1 MGILFISHSS
11 SDNVAAIR
19 VRDWLKGNGW
29 GQVFLDLDPAEG
41 IAPGHRWQQELKLAG
56 ERCSGVVVLLSP
68 NWIASRW
75 CQTEF
80 LVADQLGKKIFP
92 VLIAP
97 VPLKALPRE
106 LAGKFQIADIST
118 AEKEAEGFNRLSL
131 GLKRSGLDPRS
142 FPWPPAADPQRPIY
156 RGLQSLD
163 EQDAAI
169 FFGRDALITK
179 ALDAMRRIRNGAPE
193 RMLVILGASGAGKSS
208 FLKAGILARVR
219 RDEENFLVLPVI
231 RPANALLTGRQGI
244 AQSVGCSP
252 EELNLAD
259 GFTAALTK
267 MRAAAAADVERLAD
281 VMHEKRAAKSPTIVI
296 PLDQSEELFSTDN
309 VEAIR
314 GLDLLAGALR
324 ADPNVIIIATIRSN
338 DFAKFQ
344 TEPRFEQIPLLPF
357 SLPPIPLGAF
367 KEIIEGPA
375 RLAQPPLVI
384 DPALSDRLLQDL
396 AAEDALPLLAFTLE
410 RLLARVRSG
419 GRLTV
424 EDYTEEMGGLQ
435 GAIVSAVESAFS
447 AAYRDPALAHSHS
460 ELEKLART
468 AFIPALVHLEDAESQ
483 PGRRVARLDA
493 LPEPTRPL
501 VRHLVDQ
508 RLLVCNRAVIDGDE
522 TETIE
527 VVHEAILRQWPLLK
541 GWIAEERDI
550 LRAVDAVRA
559 AAADWRFHAGR
570 KDADGED
577 GWLSHRGGRLQE
589 AEELLARPGFAS
601 AIGSS
606 GLAYLAG
613 CRQRENAELLQER
626 AGIERARRLQ
636 RNIGLLIAIAAAIV
650 LIVIVGIDRTLIAL
664 AARTSSSL
672 AAQAAGEA
680 NAGHYDRGARYAL
693 AGSMAFDGSPVDG
706 RGADARAELNGA
718 MIASNAVAVL
728 RGHRNQVLGASFGPD
743 GGEIVSASR
752 DRTARIWNAK
762 TGELIH
768 VLRGHGKE
776 VMSAAF
782 NRDGTRVITA
792 SADGTARVWD
802 ARSGRQTAVLLG
814 HDTVV
819 ATAAFSPDGQRAVT
833 ASYDQTVR
841 IWDAVSGRQLAVLPK
856 LPDKVESAAFSKD
869 GARIIA
875 ASDDGAARVWD
886 ANTGKLLATFGG
898 HGTALETAAFSPDG
912 QRAITVTAGGVV
924 DIWDIGSEKHL
935 KHLNEGFEGANSA
948 YYSNDGTLIVTA
960 GRDDTA
966 CVWDADSGVRLV
978 VLRGHEDGINTAAF
992 SPDGRRVV
1000 TSSDDNTIRIWN
1012 ARPAV
1017 TVLRG
1022 HTDAVNDAVFSPDG
1036 KSIATASTDKTL
1048 RIWDPRTTRE
1058 IAAPRELHDLVES
1071 VRFSPD
1077 GKRIAAASDD
1087 GNVWIWNVGEG
1098 KPTAILRGQGKAN
1111 VAAFSPDGKSI
1122 ASASSDANVQIWDV
1136 TSQRVLVTLRHG
1148 DEVTSAEFSPDG
1160 RRIVTASADKTV
1172 RLWDTHSGQ
1181 EIGRLRGGDSVP
1193 SSAAFNATGT
1203 RIGVAYR
1210 DKTAAIWDASS
1221 FRKLLVLRGHED
1233 AVVYIAFATTGDR
1246 VVTAARDRTARIWDA
1261 NTGRELA
1268 VLRGHDGSLGS
1279 AVFSPNGA
1287 LILTAADDG
1296 TTRIWKAPGT
1306 LPESRELLLAQI
1318 CRDAL
1323 GAGLSVFSGR
1333 ELRAAPVLDPQL
1345 DADACHPPDFWKRIG
1360 HIVHASY
1367 SR

>member
-1 MGILFISHSS
+1 VGILFISHSS
-11 SDNVAAIR
+11 ADNAAAIR
-19 VRDWLKGNGW
+19 VRDWLKANGW

-92 VLIAP
+92 ILIAP

-142 FPWPPAADPQRPIY
+142 FPWPPAEDPQRPIY

-169 FFGRDALITK
+169 FFGRDAHITK
-179 ALDAMRRIRNGAPE
+179 AVDAMRRIRNGAPE
-193 RMLVILGASGAGKSS
+193 RVLVILGASGAGKSS
-208 FLKAGILARVR
+208 FLKAGILARLR

-231 RPANALLTGRQGI
+231 RPANALLTGKQGI
-244 AQSVGCSP
+244 AQSAGCSP

-259 GFTAALTK
+259 GFTAALAK
-267 MRAAAAADVERLAD
+267 MRAAAVADVERLAD
-281 VMHEKRAAKSPTIVI
+281 VMHEKRAAKPPTIVI
-296 PLDQSEELFSTDN
+296 ALDQAEELFSTDN
-309 VEAIR
+309 MEAVR
-314 GLDLLAGALR
+314 GLDLLTGAVR

-338 DFAKFQ
+338 DFAEFQ
-344 TEPRFEQIPLLPF
+344 TEKRFEQIPLLPF

-410 RLLARVRSG
+410 RLLARVRRD

-424 EDYTEEMGGLQ
+424 EDYSEEMGGLQ
-435 GAIVSAVESAFS
+435 GAIVSAVDSAFS
-447 AAYRDPALAHSHS
+447 AAHRDPALAHGYS
-460 ELEKLART
+460 ELEKLARA

-493 LPEPTRPL
+493 LPETTRPL

-508 RLLVCNRAVIDGDE
+508 RLLVCNRAIIDGDE

-559 AAADWRFHAGR
+559 AAADWRVHAGR
-570 KDADGED
+570 QDAEGED

-613 CRQRENAELLQER
+613 CRQRENAELMQER
-626 AGIERARRLQ
+626 AGIERTRRLQ

-650 LIVIVGIDRTLIAL
+650 LIVIVGIDQTLAAL
-664 AARTSSSL
+664 AARTSNSL
-672 AAQAAGEA
+672 AAQAAGET
-680 NAGHYDRGARYAL
+680 NAGYYDRGARYAL
-693 AGSMAFDGSPVDG
+693 AGLMALDGPPIEG
-706 RGADARAELNGA
+706 RGADAEAELNGA
-718 MIASNAVAVL
+718 IIASNAIAIM
-728 RGHRNQVLGASFGPD
+728 RGHRNQVLGASFGP
-743 GGEIVSASR
+743 GGDEVVSASR
-752 DRTARIWNAK
+752 DRTARIWNAR

-776 VMSAAF
+776 VMNASF
-782 NRDGTRVITA
+782 NRNGTRIVTA
-792 SADGTARVWD
+792 SADGTARIWD
-802 ARSGRQTAVLLG
+802 ARTARQTAVLLG
-814 HDTVV
+814 HDAVV
-819 ATAAFSPDGQRAVT
+819 ATAAFSPDGRRAVT

-841 IWDAVSGRQLAVLPK
+841 VWDALSGRQLTVFPK
-856 LPDKVESAAFSKD
+856 LPDKVESAAFSND

-886 ANTGKLLATFGG
+886 ANTGKLLATLGN
-898 HGTALETAAFSPDG
+898 HESALESAAFSPDG
-912 QRAITVTAGGVV
+912 KRAITVSASGAV
-924 DIWDIGSEKHL
+924 DIWDVDSAKHL
-935 KHLNEGFEGANSA
+935 KHLNEGFVGANSA
-948 YYSNDGTLIVTA
+948 YYSNDGTSIVTA

-966 CVWDADSGVRLV
+966 CVWEAESGVRLV

-1000 TSSDDNTIRIWN
+1000 TSSDDHTIRIWN

-1017 TVLRG
+1017 IVLRG

-1036 KSIATASTDKTL
+1036 KRIATASTDKTL
-1048 RIWDPRTTRE
+1048 RIWEARTARE
-1058 IAAPRELHDLVES
+1058 IAAPRDLHELVES

-1077 GKRIAAASDD
+1077 GNRIATASDD
-1087 GNVWIWNVGEG
+1087 GIVRVWNADNGQVS
-1098 KPTAILRGQGKAN
+1098 AVLRGHGKAYLA
-1111 VAAFSPDGKSI
+1111 VFSPDGKSI
-1122 ASASSDANVQIWDV
+1122 ATASADGVAQIWDAA
-1136 TSQRVLVTLRHG
+1136 SQRELVTLRHG

-1160 RRIVTASADKTV
+1160 QQIVTASADKTV
-1172 RLWDTHSGQ
+1172 RIWDSHTGR
-1181 EIGRLRGGDSVP
+1181 EIGRLNGEAVP
-1193 SSAAFNATGT
+1193 SSAVFNAEGT

-1210 DKTAAIWDASS
+1210 DKTAAIWDAST
-1221 FRKLLVLRGHED
+1221 FRRQAVLHGHED
-1233 AVVYIAFATTGDR
+1233 SVVSIAFAPAGDR
-1246 VVTAARDRTARIWDA
+1246 VVTAARDRTARVWDA
-1261 NTGRELA
+1261 NSGRELA
-1268 VLRGHDGSLGS
+1268 VLRGHDGPLDS
-1279 AVFSPNGA
+1279 AVFSIDGKS
-1287 LILTAADDG
+1287 ILTAADDG
-1296 TTRIWKAPGT
+1296 TARIWNAPGA
-1306 LPESRELLLAQI
+1306 LPDSRELLLAQT
-1318 CRDAL
+1318 CRTAL
-1323 GAGLSVFSGR
+1323 KAGLSMFSGG

-1345 DADACHPPDFWKRIG
+1345 DEDACRPPGFWRRT
-1360 HIVHASY
+1360 VHLLQASY
-1367 SR
+1367 SRR